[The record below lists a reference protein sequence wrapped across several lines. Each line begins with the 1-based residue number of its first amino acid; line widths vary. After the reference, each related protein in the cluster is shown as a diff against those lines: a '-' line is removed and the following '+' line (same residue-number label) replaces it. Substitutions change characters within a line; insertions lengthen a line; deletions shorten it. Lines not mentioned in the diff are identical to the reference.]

1 MVSDITILGWVHSLI
16 GLAAIGSGLLCLFK
30 YKFITLDKPIGEF
43 YIWSTFITAISS
55 MFLFNATGSFNV
67 AHLLSIA
74 IILMI
79 LYALYVHKFTTNAF
93 FFGYTKHLALTGTV
107 YFSLIPTTGEVLTR
121 WPGSGITEI
130 DDPAITSTLL
140 VFTVIFFVLT
150 VYQMYKIYTRHY
162 NLAKHNRQIK

>member
-30 YKFITLDKPIGEF
+30 YKFIRIDKPIGEF
-43 YIWSTFITAISS
+43 YLWSTFITSMSS
-55 MFLFNATGSFNV
+55 LFLFNATGSFNI

-74 IILMI
+74 IILM
-79 LYALYVHKFTTNAF
+79 LFYALITNNYAKHILLN
-93 FFGYTKHLALTGTV
+93 GYTKHLALTSTV

-150 VYQMYKIYTRHY
+150 VYQMYKIYTRYY

>member
-1 MVSDITILGWVHSLI
+1 MVSDISILGWVHSLI

-43 YIWSTFITAISS
+43 YIWTTFITAISS

-79 LYALYVHKFTTNAF
+79 LYAL
-93 FFGYTKHLALTGTV
+93 L
-107 YFSLIPTTGEVLTR
+107 SLIH
-121 WPGSGITEI
+121 I
-130 DDPAITSTLL
+130 
-140 VFTVIFFVLT
+140 
-150 VYQMYKIYTRHY
+150 
-162 NLAKHNRQIK
+162 